1 MFGFCEAPC
10 IQRGVSFFTY
20 IADQTTIDM
29 DRRKFISD
37 TGMAAA
43 AAGFISVDTNQNQPM
58 LEKNIFIHHVYFWL
72 KNKDSKEDLQKLI
85 RGLEKLSKIDYFKS
99 FHIGVPASTNREV
112 VDSTY
117 AVSWMVIFKN
127 AADQEKYQ
135 SDPVHLKFIDE
146 CSALWE
152 RVVVYDTV
160 DY

>member
-1 MFGFCEAPC
+1 MFGFYEAPC
-10 IQRGVSFFTY
+10 TQRGVSFFTY

-29 DRRKFISD
+29 DRRKFISN

-43 AAGFISVDTNQNQPM
+43 AAGFISVDANQNQPM

-72 KNKDSKEDLQKLI
+72 KNKDSKDDRQKLI
-85 RGLEKLSKIDYFKS
+85 NGLEKLSKIDYFKS

-135 SDPVHLKFIDE
+135 SDPIHLKFIDE
-146 CSALWE
+146 CQSLWE
-152 RVVVYDTV
+152 RVLVYDTV